1 MQVLVIGA
9 TGLVGAHV
17 MRALRAAGLE
27 VAGASRR
34 RPAGAAAHHWIELDF
49 GSLTAT
55 QQWLPLLHGY
65 DAVVNA
71 VGIIRETR
79 EGDFD
84 RLHRAAPVALFA
96 ACEQLG
102 LRVLQVSALG
112 SHPQAPNGYWRS
124 KGAAE
129 ADLLARNV
137 DATIIR
143 PSLVYGDDGA
153 SSVLFRMLATLPVL
167 MLPAAHRAL
176 VQPIHVADLADVV
189 VRLLTTQVRPGTS
202 VLPGL
207 PHTPAVPHTPGM
219 PVTPGLPGLPATS
232 AIPATPAAPATLPR
246 ELAVVGPRAMT
257 MAGYLADLRG
267 GMQAPAAAV
276 LSLPAPVARV
286 AAHLAALAPSSAFTP
301 ESLLMLE
308 RSADG
313 SNTADAAP
321 AQALLG
327 RPLRDP
333 ATFARPAQRI
343 TAAWSWGAP
352 LVTVAIALMWLITAY
367 VSWFAWP
374 HAESRAWLAACGV
387 PPAWQEPMLL
397 AASVT
402 DAAIGVLL
410 LLRPRRWLWAAQLA
424 LVGGYTAM
432 LSVFLPDF
440 WRHPFGPLTKN
451 LPLLALM
458 LLMWRASPR
467 NHRGER

>member
-1 MQVLVIGA
+1 MRVLVIGA

-17 MRALRAAGLE
+17 VQALRAAG
-27 VAGASRR
+27 VDADGASRR

-49 GSLTAT
+49 GSLTAI
-55 QQWLPLLHGY
+55 QQWLPLLQGF

-96 ACEQLG
+96 ACEQLQ
-102 LRVLQVSALG
+102 LRVVQVSALG
-112 SHPQAPNGYWRS
+112 SHPQAATGYWRS

-129 ADLLARNV
+129 VDLLGRRM

-189 VRLLTTQVRPGTS
+189 VRLLTTQ
-202 VLPGL
+202 
-207 PHTPAVPHTPGM
+207 
-219 PVTPGLPGLPATS
+219 
-232 AIPATPAAPATLPR
+232 ATLPR

-257 MAGYLADLRG
+257 IAGYLADLRR
-267 GMQAPAAAV
+267 GMQAPAALV

-286 AAHLAALAPSSAFTP
+286 AAHLAALARSSAFTP

-333 ATFARPAQRI
+333 VTFARPAQRI

-352 LVTVAIALMWLITAY
+352 LVTMAIALMWLITAY

-432 LSVFLPDF
+432 LSVFLPGF
-440 WRHPFGPLTKN
+440 WLHPFGPLTKN
-451 LPLLALM
+451 LPVLALM

-467 NHRGER
+467 HHQGEK

>member
-1 MQVLVIGA
+1 MRVLVIGA

-17 MRALRAAGLE
+17 LEALHAAGID
-27 VAGASRR
+27 ADGASRR
-34 RPAGAAAHHWIELDF
+34 RPAGAAARQWIELDL
-49 GSLTAT
+49 GSMTAV

-65 DAVVNA
+65 GAVVNA
-71 VGIIRETR
+71 VGIIRETQ

-84 RLHRAAPVALFA
+84 RLHCAAPAALFA
-96 ACEQLG
+96 ACEQLE
-102 LRVLQVSALG
+102 LRVVQVSALG
-112 SHPQAPNGYWRS
+112 SHPQAATGYWRS

-129 ADLLARNV
+129 VDLLARNV

-176 VQPIHVADLADVV
+176 VQPVHVADLADVV
-189 VRLLTTQVRPGTS
+189 VRLLTTQVRPGTP
-202 VLPGL
+202 VLSDTA
-207 PHTPAVPHTPGM
+207 HA
-219 PVTPGLPGLPATS
+219 PATL
-232 AIPATPAAPATLPR
+232 AAPAALPR

-257 MAGYLADLRG
+257 MAGYLVDLRR
-267 GMQAPAAAV
+267 GMQAPAALV

-286 AAHLAALAPSSAFTP
+286 AAHLAALAPSSVFTP

-333 ATFARPAQRI
+333 VTFARPAQRV

-374 HAESRAWLAACGV
+374 HADSRSWLAACGV

-424 LVGGYTAM
+424 LVGGYTVM

-451 LPLLALM
+451 LPVLALM

-467 NHRGER
+467 HHQGEK

>member
-1 MQVLVIGA
+1 MRVLVIGA

-17 MRALRAAGLE
+17 LEALHAAGID
-27 VAGASRR
+27 ADGASRR
-34 RPAGAAAHHWIELDF
+34 RPAGAAARQWIELDF
-49 GSLTAT
+49 GSMTAV
-55 QQWLPLLHGY
+55 QQWLPLLQGY
-65 DAVVNA
+65 GAVVNA
-71 VGIIRETR
+71 VGIIRETQ

-84 RLHRAAPVALFA
+84 RLHCAAPAALFA
-96 ACEQLG
+96 ACEQLE
-102 LRVLQVSALG
+102 LRVVQVSALG
-112 SHPQAPNGYWRS
+112 SHPQAATGYWRS

-129 ADLLARNV
+129 VDLLARNV

-176 VQPIHVADLADVV
+176 VQPVHVADLADVV
-189 VRLLTTQVRPGTS
+189 VRLLTTQ
-202 VLPGL
+202 
-207 PHTPAVPHTPGM
+207 
-219 PVTPGLPGLPATS
+219 
-232 AIPATPAAPATLPR
+232 AALPR

-257 MAGYLADLRG
+257 MAGYLADLRR
-267 GMQAPAAAV
+267 GMQAPAALV

-286 AAHLAALAPSSAFTP
+286 AAHLAALAPSSVFTP

-333 ATFARPAQRI
+333 VTFTRPAQRV

-374 HAESRAWLAACGV
+374 HADSRSWLAACGV

-451 LPLLALM
+451 LPVLALM

-467 NHRGER
+467 HHQGEK

>member
-1 MQVLVIGA
+1 MRVLVIGA

-17 MRALRAAGLE
+17 LRALRAAG
-27 VAGASRR
+27 VDVVGASRR
-34 RPAGAAAHHWIELDF
+34 RPAGELASDWIELDF
-49 GSLTAT
+49 GHMTNV
-55 QQWLPLLHGY
+55 QQWLPLLQGV

-71 VGIIRETR
+71 VGIIREVQK
-79 EGDFD
+79 GDFD

-96 ACEQLG
+96 ACEQSG
-102 LRVLQVSALG
+102 LRAVQVSALG
-112 SHPQAPNGYWRS
+112 SQPQAATGYWRS

-129 ADLLARNV
+129 ADLLARKM

-143 PSLVYGDDGA
+143 PSLVYGEHGA

-176 VQPIHVADLADVV
+176 VQPIHVDDLADIV
-189 VRLLTTQVRPGTS
+189 VRLLTAPG
-202 VLPGL
+202 
-207 PHTPAVPHTPGM
+207 AM
-219 PVTPGLPGLPATS
+219 PRA
-232 AIPATPAAPATLPR
+232 
-246 ELAVVGPRAMT
+246 LAVVGPRAMT
-257 MAGYLADLRG
+257 MAGYLAELRR
-267 GMQAPAAAV
+267 GMQAPAALV
-276 LSLPAPVARV
+276 LSLPGPVAV
-286 AAHLAALAPSSAFTP
+286 LAAHVAALAPSSAFTP

-308 RSADG
+308 QSADG
-313 SNTADAAP
+313 SNTADPAP
-321 AQALLG
+321 AQAVLG

-333 ATFARPAQRI
+333 GSFAGPAQRV

-374 HAESRAWLAACGV
+374 HAESRSWLAACGV
-387 PPAWQEPMLL
+387 PAAWQEPMLL

-458 LLMWRASPR
+458 LLMWRASPAK
-467 NHRGER
+467 HQGER

>member
-1 MQVLVIGA
+1 M
-9 TGLVGAHV
+9 
-17 MRALRAAGLE
+17 
-27 VAGASRR
+27 VAS
-34 RPAGAAAHHWIELDF
+34 
-49 GSLTAT
+49 
-55 QQWLPLLHGY
+55 
-65 DAVVNA
+65 
-71 VGIIRETR
+71 
-79 EGDFD
+79 
-84 RLHRAAPVALFA
+84 
-96 ACEQLG
+96 
-102 LRVLQVSALG
+102 
-112 SHPQAPNGYWRS
+112 
-124 KGAAE
+124 
-129 ADLLARNV
+129 
-137 DATIIR
+137 IR

-153 SSVLFRMLATLPVL
+153 SSVLLRMLATLPVL

-189 VRLLTTQVRPGTS
+189 VRLLTTQ
-202 VLPGL
+202 
-207 PHTPAVPHTPGM
+207 
-219 PVTPGLPGLPATS
+219 
-232 AIPATPAAPATLPR
+232 ATLPR
-246 ELAVVGPRAMT
+246 ELAVVGPRATT
-257 MAGYLADLRG
+257 MAGYLADLRR
-267 GMQAPAAAV
+267 GMQAPAALV

-321 AQALLG
+321 AQAVLG

-333 ATFARPAQRI
+333 VTFAGPAQRV
-343 TAAWSWGAP
+343 TAAWSWGASV
-352 LVTVAIALMWLITAY
+352 VTVAIALMWLITAY

-387 PPAWQEPMLL
+387 PPAWQEPVLL

-410 LLRPRRWLWAAQLA
+410 LLRPRRWLWAAQLV

-432 LSVFLPDF
+432 LSAFLPGF
-440 WRHPFGPLTKN
+440 WLHPFGPLTKN
-451 LPLLALM
+451 LPVLALM

>member
-1 MQVLVIGA
+1 MRVLVIGA

-17 MRALRAAGLE
+17 VQALRAAGVE
-27 VAGASRR
+27 ADGASRR
-34 RPAGAAAHHWIELDF
+34 RPAGAAADHWIELDF
-49 GSLTAT
+49 GSLTAA
-55 QQWLPLLHGY
+55 QQWLPLLQGF

-79 EGDFD
+79 AGDFD

-102 LRVLQVSALG
+102 LRVVQVSALG
-112 SHPQAPNGYWRS
+112 SHPQAATGYWRS

-129 ADLLARNV
+129 VDLLGRRM
-137 DATIIR
+137 DATVIR

-189 VRLLTTQVRPGTS
+189 VRLLTTQ
-202 VLPGL
+202 
-207 PHTPAVPHTPGM
+207 
-219 PVTPGLPGLPATS
+219 
-232 AIPATPAAPATLPR
+232 ATLPR

-257 MAGYLADLRG
+257 MAGYLADLRR
-267 GMQAPAAAV
+267 GMQAPAALV

-321 AQALLG
+321 AQAVLG

-333 ATFARPAQRI
+333 VTFAGPAQRV
-343 TAAWSWGAP
+343 TAAWSWGASV
-352 LVTVAIALMWLITAY
+352 VTVAIALMWLITAY

-387 PPAWQEPMLL
+387 PPAWQEPVLL

-410 LLRPRRWLWAAQLA
+410 LLRPRRWLWAAQLV

-432 LSVFLPDF
+432 LSAFLPGF
-440 WRHPFGPLTKN
+440 WLHPFGPLTKN
-451 LPLLALM
+451 LPVLALM

-467 NHRGER
+467 HHQGEK